1 MTARAAACRLSGE
14 TIVGALSVACLG
26 DMLLGYLARDGD
38 LDGPTL
44 CPFRLATGLPC
55 PFCGMTRSLFAL
67 GQGRLAASIDFSPI
81 GPLLALAAIVAGGW
95 ILAARTRAGPP
106 RVPGFLLAA
115 GALLL
120 ALSWTYQLSKG
131 VT

>member
-1 MTARAAACRLSGE
+1 VTGRTAAPRLTGE
-14 TIVGALSVACLG
+14 TIIGALSVACLG
-26 DMLLGYLARDGD
+26 DVLLGCLARDGD
-38 LDGPTL
+38 LGGPTL

-55 PFCGMTRSLFAL
+55 PFCGMTRSLFAV

-81 GPLLALAAIVAGGW
+81 GPLLPLAAVLAGGW

-106 RVPGFLLAA
+106 RVPGFLLAV
-115 GALLL
+115 GTLLL